1 MMRSKSFLKI
11 VISLAIFSVFT
22 WWSFRSLMRAPSP
35 HSEVAVEE
43 KARIPKAESDGAAPT
58 ESMARVSEFYQTESK
73 RIGALDKDPILT
85 EKRLREFSATLND
98 NEIRWLIGEAA
109 NLENNGDGRFFA
121 VYLLALADSPLA
133 FRVLSEFAVTA
144 IPAQKV
150 KGLEELERQLRGQAI
165 EGLARA
171 CQKNREWKDSLLD
184 VVSRQEDEFLRDRAH
199 RGLYQCE
206 TGKSLAEQDQ
216 EALQKLRKASPKNR

>member
-1 MMRSKSFLKI
+1 MMPSKSFLKI
-11 VISLAIFSVFT
+11 FIGLAIFSVFT
-22 WWSFRSLMRAPSP
+22 WWSFRAVMRAPDP
-35 HSEVAVEE
+35 VVPAQL
-43 KARIPKAESDGAAPT
+43 KAPVPKAEAENSAPV

-73 RIGALDKDPILT
+73 RIGAVDKDPILT
-85 EKRLREFSATLND
+85 EKRLREFSSTLKD

-109 NLENNGDGRFFA
+109 NGENNGDGRFFA

-133 FRVLSEFAVTA
+133 FRALSEFAVTA
-144 IPAQKV
+144 VPAQKV
-150 KGLEELERQLRGQAI
+150 KGLEELERQLRAQAI

-184 VVSRQEDEFLRDRAH
+184 VVSRQGDEFLRDRAH

-206 TGKSLAEQDQ
+206 TGKTLEQQDK
-216 EALQKLRKASPKNR
+216 EALQKIRKASPKSR